1 MNVFVRDSRSTAPSY
16 LCWHADAPVGKTVLL
31 ADYVQRPPHNTD
43 ILNFFV
49 SAAHGTDT
57 RAEFEK
63 QMADQIGTFLRSPQQ
78 CMPGGVR
85 QWRRLFAAA
94 AAESVRHG
102 RKLLLVVDGLDDDV
116 AWSGLAADG
125 EAPAAGGRSRPSVIR
140 GSIAALLPAAPP
152 PGMRVI
158 VSLRRGVRYPD
169 DLPARHPLRQRTHLR
184 ALAPVE
190 GVPQIRLTPPDPTA
204 LGETVAGLLAAAGG
218 GLRTADLAELA
229 GLPADR
235 LDRLVQGPAG
245 RSLVL
250 DDPVAQTYALAEP
263 GLSQAIREELG
274 DEAIA
279 RHTRALLAWSQGWR
293 TAGWPSG
300 TPPYPLT
307 HQLRLL
313 AGAAERAAYV
323 LDMPRLRRLASTA
336 GPGTAIAQ
344 LDALEEEISPSDTTS
359 GSLAVLVPLIAARA
373 LLRRESLEVPP
384 GAPALLLRLGEV
396 ERARGLA
403 RSAPTVAAR
412 AVHLADVAVE
422 MTYAEREGADAV
434 ALEAAQWLTRTDQG
448 FPGTYQDTETYTR
461 LLEAARTLVS
471 LNDPGA
477 ARTLLRAVVRDK
489 AAGIEALT
497 EAAGLLVTA
506 NDADGVTALRERAQ
520 TLSEGGTRD
529 RGAAVDLWGALARA
543 MPSLSSDAGD
553 RIMAICEELG
563 PSDGLDAVDVLARA
577 ASALSRLPARR
588 HRVAQEK
595 TQAALARITEA
606 LADPDALSEDDQA
619 HLGRELAGTLAR
631 LAQAVDDTMPPT
643 RNALKDIDRLLKS
656 LPERLRVGVLGDVI
670 PERALSLTEAGE
682 ERRAQ
687 EVKADLVTARKEK
700 NAVRRNKDA
709 ERKVLAASRR
719 KDTKTQTES
728 GDTQRQAR
736 PAPVTRRAH
745 MHRPSTGLRPPGDG
759 PQHDHVHL
767 LHEADDQLGAGNL
780 LRSRELLETALRRS
794 PGPSSHPP
802 APEDWTVDLSQ
813 ALGFAGE
820 FSTAEALAAYLPGT
834 RDRVLHLAAFS
845 LGCSLGGHTGAGGRY
860 AHEAARLTADN
871 ADPGLRNVV
880 AQALAH
886 AGDAP
891 AASATAAGR
900 TAAEKRQALTAVAAG
915 LTRHCPEEAAR
926 IAEPLT
932 EALIRRIDSGSP
944 LRTLP
949 ELAALLLAYPDI
961 RRPDPRLHEAFR
973 LASLRLSDTPPPWHT
988 PSMTVLT
995 LLKRLGCLPERNS
1008 HVIAGITS
1016 RWQRSLQPGEEPCAE
1031 LALLSAVDG
1040 DTTALWR
1047 HAEAARTPDGR
1058 ATALYAAAAYL
1069 AGAPITLTTASR
1081 TGDRVVRTCLA
1092 LARASGDGS
1101 PPAKAT
1107 ARRIVRSLL
1116 RTDAWTHTIPLLP
1129 QLAPGAL
1136 RHLSLIARDQ
1146 DRGTDGPE
1154 APEATHPNP
1163 EQTGDNSARPPPTL
1177 AACGGTRSAL
1187 KACAAP
1193 HTRGD
1198 VPFAASW
1205 RAASRH
1211 CSPHPVVV
1219 TSLGCSPALGFIHS
1233 GHELSF
1239 VLDVAD
1245 LYKTEIGI
1253 PLAFDIAA
1261 EGDEDVGSRT
1271 RCALRDRVNKLSP
1284 RQVCPRSV
1292 EGAPGCRQRSGPAG
1306 ASIEPDVVTLQSD
1319 GGHTVPS
1326 GHNYDEESV
1335 NW

>member
-1 MNVFVRDSRSTAPSY
+1 MNAFVRDSRSAAPSY

-63 QMADQIGTFLRSPQQ
+63 QMADQIGAFLRSPQQ

-94 AAESVRHG
+94 AEESVRHG

-125 EAPAAGGRSRPSVIR
+125 EAPAAGGRSRPSVVR

-158 VSLRRGVRYPD
+158 VSFRRGVRYPD

-250 DDPVAQTYALAEP
+250 DDPVAQTYTLTEP
-263 GLSQAIREELG
+263 GLSHAIREDLG
-274 DEAIA
+274 NEAIA

-293 TAGWPSG
+293 TAGWPPG

-313 AGAAERAAYV
+313 TDAAERAAYV

-336 GPGTAIAQ
+336 GPGTALAQ
-344 LDALEEEISPSDTTS
+344 LDALEEEISPSDITP

-384 GAPALLLRLGEV
+384 GAPALLVRLGEV

-422 MTYAEREGADAV
+422 MTYAEREGANGV
-434 ALEAAQWLTRTDQG
+434 ALEAAQWLNRTDQG
-448 FPGTYQDTETYTR
+448 FPGTSQDTETYTR
-461 LLEAARTLVS
+461 LLEAAHTLVS
-471 LNDPGA
+471 LNDLGA
-477 ARTLLRAVVRDK
+477 ARTLLRAVIRDK

-506 NDADGVTALRERAQ
+506 NDADSVTALRERAQ

-543 MPSLSSDAGD
+543 VPSLSSDAGD

-577 ASALSRLPARR
+577 ASALSRLSARR

-670 PERALSLTEAGE
+670 PERALSLTEASE

-687 EVKADLVTARKEK
+687 EAKADLATARREK

-728 GDTQRQAR
+728 GDAQRQAR

-745 MHRPSTGLRPPGDG
+745 MHRPSAGLRPPGDG

-780 LRSRELLETALRRS
+780 LRSRELLETALRRFS
-794 PGPSSHPP
+794 APSSHPP

-820 FSTAEALAAYLPGT
+820 FSTAEALAAYLPGA
-834 RDRVLHLAAFS
+834 RDCVLHLAALS
-845 LGCSLGGHTGAGGRY
+845 LGCSLGGHTDAGGRY
-860 AHEAARLTADN
+860 AHEAARLTADH

-915 LTRHCPEEAAR
+915 LSRHCPEEAAR

-932 EALIRRIDSGSP
+932 EALIRRIHSGSP

-961 RRPDPRLHEAFR
+961 RQPDPRLHEAFR

-995 LLKRLGCLPERNS
+995 LLKRLGCLPEGNS
-1008 HVIAGITS
+1008 HVIAGISS

-1031 LALLSAVDG
+1031 LALLSAMDG

-1047 HAEAARTPDGR
+1047 HAQAARTPDGR

-1069 AGAPITLTTASR
+1069 ACTPVTLTTASR

-1136 RHLSLIARDQ
+1136 RHLSLIAGDQ
-1146 DRGTDGPE
+1146 DRRTNGPE
-1154 APEATHPNP
+1154 APEVTRPNA
-1163 EQTGDNSARPPPTL
+1163 EQTGDNSARPPPAL

-1193 HTRGD
+1193 HARRD

-1211 CSPHPVVV
+1211 CSPHPQ
-1219 TSLGCSPALGFIHS
+1219 GCSQQAATVTENVALLPA
-1233 GHELSF
+1233 
-1239 VLDVAD
+1239 
-1245 LYKTEIGI
+1245 
-1253 PLAFDIAA
+1253 
-1261 EGDEDVGSRT
+1261 
-1271 RCALRDRVNKLSP
+1271 
-1284 RQVCPRSV
+1284 
-1292 EGAPGCRQRSGPAG
+1292 PAG
-1306 ASIEPDVVTLQSD
+1306 MFPTHA
-1319 GGHTVPS
+1319 
-1326 GHNYDEESV
+1326 
-1335 NW
+1335 